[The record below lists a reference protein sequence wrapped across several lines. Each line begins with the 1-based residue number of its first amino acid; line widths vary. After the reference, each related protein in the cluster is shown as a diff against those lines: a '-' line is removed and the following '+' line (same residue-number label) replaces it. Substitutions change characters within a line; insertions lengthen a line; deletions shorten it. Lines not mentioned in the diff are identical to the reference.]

1 MNTKA
6 CYRKL
11 TNYKYQLVED
21 FSYRISIEG
30 FEANH
35 PFIKLDKEGNLTV
48 KKSYAWDGASG
59 PTIDTRNA
67 MRASLVHDVLYQL
80 LRLELIT
87 QDQVKP
93 ADQLFRKMLVED
105 GMSAFRA
112 WYWYRGLRLANGK
125 AAKPGTQKP
134 PKYICAP

>member
-1 MNTKA
+1 MSTQA

-11 TNYKYQLVED
+11 NNYKYQLVED
-21 FSYRISIEG
+21 FSFRISIEG
-30 FEANH
+30 FEVNH
-35 PFIKLDKEGNLTV
+35 PFIKLDKQGNLTV

-93 ADQLFRKMLVED
+93 VDQLFRKMLVED

-134 PKYICAP
+134 PRHICAP